1 VAAAAKSAAAG
12 KTKGDE
18 HTAPEDG
25 FRIMDFEKKE
35 TKKVQRSAPPGVGW
49 GGSRS
54 EGGLRNNTHLLVP
67 MQDNESENAQVPVQ
81 LILTLGLDFSMAGT
95 QFTCFTG
102 TKVQI
107 MTRLEHGRK

>member
-1 VAAAAKSAAAG
+1 
-12 KTKGDE
+12 
-18 HTAPEDG
+18 
-25 FRIMDFEKKE
+25 MDFEKKE